1 MNEIA
6 DGLNKVGEFQTTSD
20 NFQPEYITNTK
31 WNCSSVAMVNM
42 SVALSFRFTLIS
54 TDVINSTELASLL
67 KYWVRQQ
74 SVSFRGGISY
84 NITVKSAQCIDDHY
98 IGPNTV
104 TCINTPYGDRPPT
117 KSSFYNIVSCFIV
130 AIIVLMA
137 FGIPICCCAVYYYFC
152 IIKKKNED
160 LEKDFKSPK

>member
-6 DGLNKVGEFQTTSD
+6 DGLNKVAEFQNASD
-20 NFQPEYITNTK
+20 NFQPEYITNTE
-31 WNCSSVAMVNM
+31 WNCSSINM
-42 SVALSFRFTLIS
+42 SVAVSFRFTLIS

-104 TCINTPYGDRPPT
+104 TCINTPYGDPPPT
-117 KSSFYNIVSCFIV
+117 KSSFYNIISCVIV
-130 AIIVLMA
+130 AVIVLVA
-137 FGIPICCCAVYYYFC
+137 FGLPISCCAIYYYFC
-152 IIKKKNED
+152 IIKKKNKNKVTPAKKQKE
-160 LEKDFKSPK
+160 